1 MVSSPKI
8 KEKNYVIECA
18 CLLLTQSFRG
28 FITKISKI
36 TENNLIIYEFFIY
49 INFVI
54 VIME

>member
-8 KEKNYVIECA
+8 KEKNCVIECA